1 MSLEVDYLPVAT
13 AAGNNADSQANFEG
27 SGYQT
32 LGFVNGIA
40 QPFQANKL
48 WRQSS
53 MIAAAVANF
62 IANELNINVLDDGNL
77 AELITNLTNAIVSA
91 AKGGTTGVV
100 SVPFSA
106 TPVFDASQGSTF
118 EIVLTGA
125 VTSSTLV
132 NVTPGQALRFIVK
145 EDGAGG
151 HLFAAPANLPMAA
164 INTAASKTN
173 IQAFIVDSGSNV
185 YAETPLIVQ

>member
-100 SVPFSA
+100 SIPFSA

-151 HLFAAPANLPMAA
+151 HPFAAPANLPMAA

>member
-13 AAGNNADSQANFEG
+13 AAGNNADSQANFDG
-27 SGYQT
+27 SGYQQ

-100 SVPFSA
+100 SIPFSP
-106 TPVFDASQGSTF
+106 TPVFDASQGNTF
-118 EIVLTGA
+118 EIVLTGS

-145 EDGAGG
+145 QDGAGG
-151 HLFAAPANLPMAA
+151 HPFVPPGSLPMAQISIA
-164 INTAASKTN
+164 PSKTN

-185 YAETPLIVQ
+185 YADSPLIVQ